1 MSRRRR
7 VVVDT
12 NVLVSAVLFEG
23 GNEAQIL
30 KSAQKGDIDLFIS
43 PAIFAEFD
51 DVLSRP
57 RFQLSREEISVASE
71 YVLAVTKLVVPMTS
85 VKTGLRDADDL
96 KVLECSLA
104 SKASH
109 ILTGDQDLLT
119 LGKFG
124 KAIVV
129 TAATLAWQL
138 RLIHPQP
145 GRKERK
151 FRKGT

>member
-30 KSAQKGDIDLFIS
+30 KSAEKGDIDLFIS
-43 PAIFAEFD
+43 PAIFAEFE

-57 RFQLSREEISVASE
+57 RFQLNREEISVASK

-109 ILTGDQDLLT
+109 IVTGDQDLLT

-124 KAIVV
+124 KATVV

-138 RLIHPQP
+138 RLIHPQLGP
-145 GRKERK
+145 REQKV
-151 FRKGT
+151 RKGT